1 MALLCTPNSSVY
13 QLVLLKLKTK
23 LMKRLFLGFIFFAA
37 TCIHVDAQVKFRTFS
52 SIEMLLQIA
61 QQEQKPILVDGY
73 TDWCYWCKV
82 LDRKVFADTSI
93 GNVINQKFIP
103 IKLNMET
110 DSLGL
115 LLARKYSVNG
125 YPNLLILT
133 QHGNLVKQHFG
144 YIEPDIY
151 LVQIQHMLNLIQQ
164 DSIIRGYSANFNLT
178 YPDIYNKAFASP
190 LSAREYADSLSYNQF
205 LHQQS
210 NWIEET
216 NYVVLKRFVSKID
229 DANLS
234 KLIQLKKPVTQMYGY
249 NEFKDFLYEVYGIR
263 LQYALSM
270 GNKPVL
276 DSIITLLENL
286 IVEDLKPFRLHYE
299 LQYYKQQKDF
309 PNLVATIDSFYAKRA
324 VFSADAY
331 KLNDM
336 AWYLYENCNDQ
347 KLLLRA
353 GQWMEKYVLPFQ
365 TNYIYLDTHAALL
378 YKTKQYKS
386 AQNQAKRAIE
396 VGKRENQEIQE
407 TAKLLQKIEA
417 AMKKK

>member
-52 SIEMLLQIA
+52 SIEMLLQTA

-82 LDRKVFADTSI
+82 LDRKVFANTSI

-115 LLARKYSVNG
+115 LLSRKYSVNG

-234 KLIQLKKPVTQMYGY
+234 KLIQLKKPITQMYGY

-396 VGKRENQEIQE
+396 AGKRENQEIQE
-407 TAKLLQKIEA
+407 TAKLLQKIEV

>member
-1 MALLCTPNSSVY
+1 
-13 QLVLLKLKTK
+13 
-23 LMKRLFLGFIFFAA
+23 MKRLFLGFIFFAA

-52 SIEMLLQIA
+52 SIEMLLQTA

-82 LDRKVFADTSI
+82 LDRKVFANTSI

-115 LLARKYSVNG
+115 LLSRKYSVNG

-234 KLIQLKKPVTQMYGY
+234 KLIQLKKPITQMYGY

-396 VGKRENQEIQE
+396 AGKRENQEIQE
-407 TAKLLQKIEA
+407 TAKLLQKIEV